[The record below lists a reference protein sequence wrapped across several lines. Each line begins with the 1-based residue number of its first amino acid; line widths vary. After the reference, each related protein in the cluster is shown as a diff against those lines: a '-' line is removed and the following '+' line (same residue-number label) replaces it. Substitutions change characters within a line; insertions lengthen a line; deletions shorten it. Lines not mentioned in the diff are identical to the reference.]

1 MRFKTLGG
9 AAIVLAGSISV
20 LFAAYSDPSILT
32 IESAANVPAAA
43 YRIDELRSDF
53 ANREIVTR
61 TPWTKSEEQIRYKG
75 PGIMDVLKKHGLD
88 SGASVQFV
96 GYDDFISEIL
106 LEEIRTYDPI
116 FAIEREC
123 GEPDRESGRCTAGQ
137 EFTPLTTEEQGPIF
151 LVWPYGEL
159 PTAYVPA
166 RNSIWVWFVV
176 AVRSAE

>member
-9 AAIVLAGSISV
+9 AAIVLASSISV
-20 LFAAYSDPSILT
+20 LLAAYTDPTILT
-32 IESAANVPAAA
+32 IESAPNVPAAA
-43 YRIDELRSDF
+43 YTIDELRSDF
-53 ANREIVTR
+53 ANREILTR
-61 TPWTKSEEQIRYKG
+61 TPWTKDDEQIRYKG
-75 PGIMDVLKKHGLD
+75 PSIMEVLTKHGLD

-123 GEPDRESGRCTAGQ
+123 GARDRESGRCTASQ
-137 EFTPLTTEEQGPIF
+137 VFTPLTPEEQGPIF
-151 LVWPYGEL
+151 LVWPYEEL

-176 AVRSAE
+176 AVRPAA